1 MPVLNI
7 SLINLRG
14 KICGRLYEKR
24 RLAGMMAIL
33 LERNEEYA

>member
-24 RLAGMMAIL
+24 ESTGIMAIL